1 MKILKSRFPQLLLA
15 SMLSV
20 FTTGAN
26 SQCEA
31 DTTVYLTDYF
41 FTPNSFTIS
50 VGQTVA
56 FVNAE
61 GTHNVDGTDESNP
74 VSFFLEETEGD
85 INGVCMGTVT
95 FDIPGTYTFT
105 SSIGVQPELGMTG
118 TIVVDAETLADVIA
132 DFGGGG
138 QLENLGAWQSS
149 WAFSTYY
156 SSAYINGQ
164 PGNTGWI
171 GGIDL
176 NGTEEYTLFLPTD
189 VAVDDLMDLINLSQF
204 DMLAFYDMIP
214 ALAYHIVPGIYMASD
229 LEEGMELP
237 TGEGQSVSISIGDA
251 GAMVDDANII
261 YPDITAF
268 NGVIHVIDHILAPA
282 GYPGATIWDVIVQS
296 PDHTILEQALLAEGL
311 DEALRGQPILND
323 NEPAEGPFTVF
334 APTDDAF
341 FALAEANGFESVQAL
356 LGSQFIDDILDAHL
370 VEAVY
375 ESGDLY
381 NGQNLP
387 SYNNAGIVNITFDEV
402 GIEANTAPIIQADM
416 LAYNGVVHSLGEV
429 MPFDF
434 PDPEGTCGSW
444 TITMTCSNGGPDGWE
459 GSSLHVFADGTQ
471 IAAETMMTVGSESFA
486 IPVDEGSRIDVIY
499 NNAGWGA
506 YHGYSVTDQNGTIVF
521 SSSGTQTWSGGEPP
535 ISVYGLNPCEEE
547 PSCGLIEITF
557 TDNSYDG
564 WYGGNMGVFSE
575 SGLEANIFFNPDF
588 DGDGYAD
595 YQSFEERTVMVTV
608 NEGEVDFLVSSP
620 VSYPT
625 QCGYT
630 VKNPAGEVVIDETST
645 TMAPPS
651 TFNFEICES
660 TASNVVEEAFE
671 ANTVSLFP
679 NPVGTAAQIKGLPND
694 ETWEAH
700 VYSVNGKIVHRQRG
714 VGNEAINVG
723 TLPTGLYNLQIRVTG
738 KSYEA
743 IRFVKE

>member
-1 MKILKSRFPQLLLA
+1 MNRLIQSTLA
-15 SMLSV
+15 IFMSMG
-20 FTTGAN
+20 FINTHA
-26 SQCEA
+26 QCEA
-31 DTTVYLTDYF
+31 DTTVYLTDF
-41 FTPNSFTIS
+41 MFTPSEFTIS

-61 GTHNVDGTDESNP
+61 GTHNVDGTEESNP

-156 SSAYINGQ
+156 SSVYINGQ

-189 VAVDDLMDLINLSQF
+189 VAVNDLMDLINLSQF

-237 TGEGQSVSISIGDA
+237 TAEGQSVSISIGDA

-282 GYPGATIWDVIVQS
+282 GYPGATTWDVIVQS

-311 DEALRGQPILND
+311 DDALRGQPILND

-341 FALAEANGFESVQAL
+341 FAMAEANGFENVQAL

-387 SYNNAGIVNITFDEV
+387 SYNNSGIVNITLDDV

-429 MPFDF
+429 MPYDF
-434 PDPEGTCGSW
+434 PDPEGTCGAW
-444 TITMTCSNGGPDGWE
+444 TITMTCGNGGPDGWE
-459 GSSLHVFADGTQ
+459 GSSLHVFANGSQ
-471 IAAETMMTVGSESFA
+471 IAAETMMTVGSESFS
-486 IPVDEGSRIDVIY
+486 IPVDEGSRIDVVY
-499 NNAGWGA
+499 NDQGWGE
-506 YHGYSVTDQNGTIVF
+506 YHGYSVIDQNGTTVF
-521 SSSGTQTWSGGEPP
+521 SSSGTQTWNGGEPP
-535 ISVYGLNPCEEE
+535 ISVYGLDPCGEE

-620 VSYPT
+620 VVYPT

-645 TMAPPS
+645 SEAPPN
-651 TFNFEICES
+651 TLNFVICES
-660 TASNVVEEAFE
+660 TASDIAEEVVAG
-671 ANTVSLFP
+671 ASISLFP
-679 NPVGTAAQIKGLPND
+679 NPVSSTSQLQGFRVD
-694 ETWEAH
+694 EAWE
-700 VYSVNGKIVHRQRG
+700 VQVFSLLGKLVHSQSG
-714 VGNEAINVG
+714 VGNGLLNVAD
-723 TLPTGLYNLQIRVTG
+723 LPSGLYTELVRFSGTQQKLQLIKG
-738 KSYEA
+738 
-743 IRFVKE
+743 

>member
-1 MKILKSRFPQLLLA
+1 MKSNMNRLIQFVLA
-15 SMLSV
+15 ISMFLGI
-20 FTTGAN
+20 TNTHA
-26 SQCEA
+26 QCEA
-31 DTTVYLTDYF
+31 DTTVYLTDF
-41 FTPNSFTIS
+41 IFTPSEFTIS

-61 GTHNVDGTDESNP
+61 GTHNVDGTADSNP
-74 VSFFLEETEGD
+74 VSFFLEETEGNID
-85 INGVCMGTVT
+85 GVCMGTVT
-95 FDIPGTYTFT
+95 FDVPGVYTFT

-118 TIVVDAETLADVIA
+118 TIIVDAETLADVMA
-132 DFGGGG
+132 DFTGGGE
-138 QLENLGAWQSS
+138 LENLAAWQSC
-149 WAFSTYY
+149 WAFTTYY
-156 SSAYINGQ
+156 SANYINGQ
-164 PGNTGWI
+164 SGNTGWV
-171 GGIDL
+171 GGVDL
-176 NGTEEYTLFLPTD
+176 AGNEEYTVFVPTD
-189 VAVDDLMDLINLSQF
+189 AAVNDLMELMNLSQF

-214 ALAYHIVPGIYMASD
+214 ALAYHIVPGIYMAND
-229 LEEGMELP
+229 LENGMLLP
-237 TGEGQSVSISIGDA
+237 TAEGQSVSISIGDA

-261 YPDITAF
+261 YADITAF
-268 NGVIHVIDHILAPA
+268 NGVIHVIDDILAPA
-282 GYPGATIWDVIVQS
+282 GYPGATTWDVIVQS
-296 PDHTILEQALLAEGL
+296 PDHTILEQALMAEGL

-387 SYNNAGIVNITFDEV
+387 SYNNSGIVNIAIDEV

-459 GSSLHVFADGTQ
+459 GSSLHVFADETQ
-471 IAAETMMTVGSESFA
+471 IAAETMMTVGSESFS
-486 IPVDEGSRIDVIY
+486 IPVDEGSRLDVIY
-499 NNAGWGA
+499 NNAGWGE

-521 SSSGTQTWSGGEPP
+521 SSSGTP

-564 WYGGNMGVFSE
+564 WYGGNMAVYSE

-588 DGDGYAD
+588 NGDGFAD
-595 YQSFEERTVMVTV
+595 YEGFQSRPVMVTV
-608 NEGEVDFLVSSP
+608 DEGELDFVVTPAVSFP
-620 VSYPT
+620 NQT
-625 QCGYT
+625 GYI
-630 VKNPAGEVVIDETST
+630 VKNTSGEIVIEETST
-645 TMAPPS
+645 TSTPPS
-651 TFNFEICES
+651 TFNLEICEN
-660 TASNVVEEAFE
+660 TASGIGETAF
-671 ANTVSLFP
+671 ATNALSLFP
-679 NPVGTAAQIKGLPND
+679 NPVGTAAQIKGIASN
-694 ETWEAH
+694 ETWEAI
-700 VYSVNGKIVHRQRG
+700 VYGANGKLVHQQRG
-714 VGNEAINVG
+714 VGNEAVNVG
-723 TLPTGLYNLQIRVTG
+723 TLPAGLYNLQLRVTG
-738 KSYEA
+738 KSYEV